1 MVVVVVV
8 VVVVGVVVVV
18 VVVAVRRSC
27 RTQRPRVDTGIEM
40 DSRSQYMELNCAGL
54 VRVTCVVC

>member
-1 MVVVVVV
+1 MVVV
-8 VVVVGVVVVV
+8 VVVVV